1 VFYLFQPSIEIL
13 VLEKSEERSSPDRQL
28 LYVVGGLLSGI
39 MDRGRLEF
47 REVLDRRYVM
57 AALHEFRPALPWYIY
72 RWTQAIVHLLV
83 MKAFGEHLKWHV
95 ISQKKASL

>member
-1 VFYLFQPSIEIL
+1 VI
-13 VLEKSEERSSPDRQL
+13 
-28 LYVVGGLLSGI
+28 GGLLSGK

-72 RWTQAIVHLLV
+72 YWTQAIVHLIV
-83 MKAFGEHLKWHV
+83 MKAFSEHLKWHV
-95 ISQKKASL
+95 ISQKRFPQ